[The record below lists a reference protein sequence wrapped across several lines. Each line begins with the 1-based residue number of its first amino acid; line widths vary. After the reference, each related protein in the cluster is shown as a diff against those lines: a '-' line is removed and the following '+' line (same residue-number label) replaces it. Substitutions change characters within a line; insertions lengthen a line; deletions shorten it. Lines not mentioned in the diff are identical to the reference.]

1 MKTVIP
7 SLVSRF
13 IGLCCGLD
21 KNRPKTPEEC
31 ALYTDDYIVASIIEN
46 NEDKSED
53 IENTKKSD

>member
-21 KNRPKTPEEC
+21 KNRPKTPEQC
-31 ALYTDDYIVASIIEN
+31 SLYVNDYSVASIIEN
-46 NEDKSED
+46 DQDQSED
-53 IENTKKSD
+53 IDNTKKSD